1 MKNTQKLT
9 SALLRKIV
17 KEEMANF
24 GAEEPTEDRAE
35 DSVEVDADELGTDKA
50 LDNHIDYVK
59 ALKIEEGR
67 LNRRLIKVRE
77 ARQRTLKKIAA
88 NVKK

>member
-1 MKNTQKLT
+1 MKTQKLT

-24 GAEEPTEDRAE
+24 GAQESTEDRAE
-35 DSVEVDADELGTDKA
+35 DTEEVDADEMGTDVA
-50 LDNHIDYVK
+50 LDKHIDYVK

-67 LNRRLIKVRE
+67 LNRRLLKVRE
-77 ARQRTLKKIAA
+77 ARQRTLKKIAKS
-88 NVKK
+88 VK